1 MSGTEIG
8 LWVATG
14 LLAMVFLGSGAFKLT
29 KSRTAM
35 DEAGMTY
42 VRDMPAWSLKLI
54 GLAEIAGALGLV
66 LPPVLD
72 RNLAVVAVSAGL
84 LGVLM
89 LGAVTLHARRREPF
103 LVPVVLLVVAGTLCV
118 LRLTGYPL

>member
-1 MSGTEIG
+1 MEIG
-8 LWVATG
+8 LWAVTA

-54 GLAEIAGALGLV
+54 GLAELAGGIGLV

-72 RNLAVVAVSAGL
+72 RNVDLVAISAGL
-84 LGVLM
+84 LAVLM
-89 LGAVTLHARRREPF
+89 LGAVVLHARRREPF
-103 LVPVVLLVVAGTLCV
+103 VVPFVLMLVAGAVCV
-118 LRLTGYPL
+118 LRLTSYPL

>member
-1 MSGTEIG
+1 MEIG
-8 LWVATG
+8 LWAVTA

-54 GLAEIAGALGLV
+54 GLAELAGGIGLV
-66 LPPVLD
+66 LPPVLN
-72 RNLAVVAVSAGL
+72 RNIGLVATSAGL
-84 LGVLM
+84 LAVLM
-89 LGAVTLHARRREPF
+89 LGAVVLHARRREPF
-103 LVPVVLLVVAGTLCV
+103 LVPLVLALVAGAVCV